1 MTIDEILKN
10 KADNPPMEMPSGIK
24 SLIDKVLSY
33 ATATIG
39 GARGQTRAQ
48 GDALTNVAHIA
59 GGVYGHQLAS
69 DSATN
74 SNLVSMRGQDL
85 SSETNKGQIGI
96 EQGKLD
102 WEKKKNPLVPGK
114 TIEESLNRLT
124 KGVGDKQAAAPA
136 AGIGSSF
143 KLDWSDINSPETKKY
158 INTYNVNYGG

>member
-33 ATATIG
+33 ATTTIG

-48 GDALTNVAHIA
+48 GDALTNVAQIA
-59 GGVYGHQLAS
+59 GGVYGNQLDA
-69 DSATN
+69 DKGVNA
-74 SNLVSMRGQDL
+74 NLVSMRGQDL

-102 WEKKKNPLVPGK
+102 WEKKKNPLLPSG
-114 TIEESLNRLT
+114 TSLKSIT
-124 KGVGDKQAAAPA
+124 KGVGGEKPA
-136 AGIGSSF
+136 STLSGG
-143 KLDWSDINSPETKKY
+143 NSLTMNWNTLGDPEKKY
-158 INTYNVNYGG
+158 LQEYGLKF